1 MSTVS
6 RGFALLSS
14 LAEEGEDAIGQG
26 LLQDLLGPDG
36 KVRFTTT
43 DSFHDYLRT
52 TYGFRLRRN
61 TEDGVVAG
69 GRHLFYVRGN
79 LLLRVKTSGTRIRPR
94 PHMTISAATG
104 LNWPDEGAKFNQQ
117 GDVVPKLGAS
127 AAGSN
132 WRALQRIGDYDAIA
146 ASDQEWADSCH
157 FDFPDGFSD
166 AGAASL
172 PVEGP

>member
-14 LAEEGEDAIGQG
+14 LAEEGESELGQG
-26 LLQDLLGPDG
+26 MLQDLLGPDG

-43 DSFHDYLRT
+43 DSFHDYMRN
-52 TYGFRLRRN
+52 TYGFRLLRN
-61 TEDGVVAG
+61 TEAGVRPG
-69 GRHLFYVRGN
+69 GRHLFYVHGN
-79 LLLRVKTSGTRIRPR
+79 LLLRVKTSGTGIRPR

-104 LNWPDEGAKFNQQ
+104 LNWPDEGAKFNRG

-157 FDFPDGFSD
+157 FDFADGFSD

-172 PVEGP
+172 PVEP

>member
-14 LAEEGEDAIGQG
+14 LAEGGEAETGQKM
-26 LLQDLLGPDG
+26 LQDLLGTDG
-36 KVRFTTT
+36 RVRFTAT

-52 TYGFRLRRN
+52 AYGFRLLRN
-61 TEDGVVAG
+61 TEDGVLPG
-69 GRHLFYVRGN
+69 GRHLFYVHGN

-104 LNWPDEGAKFNQQ
+104 LNWPDEGAKFNER
-117 GDVVPKLGAS
+117 GEVVPKLGAS

-132 WRALQRIGDYDAIA
+132 WRALRRIGDYDAIA

-172 PVEGP
+172 AVDGA